1 MISIKITA
9 ENRAEFEN
17 KEIVVDGNIEIG
29 ASLGLL
35 KFVSLKVSGSIVA
48 RDGSGIE
55 AGWGIEA
62 GLGIEAGWGIKAEY
76 ISVKLRIFA
85 GMCMHRIP
93 TDSETEIRAEIRSG
107 YVAFGKVVGCEK

>member
-55 AGWGIEA
+55 AGWGI
-62 GLGIEAGWGIKAEY
+62 KAEY

>member
-55 AGWGIEA
+55 AGWGTEA
-62 GLGIEAGWGIKAEY
+62 GGG
-76 ISVKLRIFA
+76 
-85 GMCMHRIP
+85 P
-93 TDSETEIRAEIRSG
+93 RARTHI
-107 YVAFGKVVGCEK
+107 